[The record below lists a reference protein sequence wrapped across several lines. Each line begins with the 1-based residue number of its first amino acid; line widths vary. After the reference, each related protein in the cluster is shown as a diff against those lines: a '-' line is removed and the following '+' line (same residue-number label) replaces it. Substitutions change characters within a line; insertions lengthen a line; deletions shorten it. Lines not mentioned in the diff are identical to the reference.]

1 MMRFRTSILALSMIS
16 GAAMAQTPL
25 DQVLTQKEGLTQVS
39 EGLYANKNGGDA
51 SYVATSQAG
60 RDSLVA
66 IMKHDRALLERSYSA
81 DGFNRSE
88 QAALNDLDA
97 SIAELSQPASKMVS
111 EKTGNCGTTQIYA
124 RATANGGTS
133 ASGYSV
139 ASNATGPVAATANF
153 ASTIIGSVYKNS
165 IGAGAA
171 PASVSDADP
180 TACYSASYATVTCP
194 GARFPAVAAYG
205 FSYSVGPG
213 CYL

>member
-16 GAAMAQTPL
+16 SAAMAQSSL
-25 DQVLTQKEGLTQVS
+25 DQVLTQKEGLAHVS
-39 EGLYANKNGGDA
+39 EGLYADKNGGDA
-51 SYVATSQAG
+51 SYVATNQAG

-66 IMKHDRALLERSYSA
+66 IMRHDRALLEQSYSV

-97 SIAELSQPASKMVS
+97 SIAELSQPASKMVN

-124 RATANGGTS
+124 RATANGGTT

-153 ASTIIGSVYKNS
+153 ASTVIGSAYKNS
-165 IGAGAA
+165 SAVGAA
-171 PASVSDADP
+171 PASVSDANP
-180 TACYSASYATVTCP
+180 TSCYASSYATVTCP
-194 GARFPAVAAYG
+194 GASIPAVVAYG
-205 FSYSVGPG
+205 FSYRIGPG
-213 CYL
+213 CFL